1 MLMMAKHID
10 ILSLLEV
17 HKLPPKLTAQFSPE
31 QLTELCNRLSE
42 KEIVSS
48 LLPVHPNTQ
57 KKMIEVPSFMDRFAK
72 LVSLGIPEP
81 SIENWITT
89 EQATGVDIMDY
100 PVPLLKAAFE
110 ADLPNVE
117 ARQLYLHRFLN
128 QPLEKGSLAA
138 IAQNIRFACRNGRGY
153 ITGWTEDEFALMKHP
168 FLFHYIEGTA
178 LPEAMQLLCGNPVL
192 IQYLDRL
199 YESKVDKLFFRD
211 ELRHIAALNA
221 DGYEKLLA
229 VHDVLHSPPLIERFL
244 TLWLENGAHEGD
256 LSLLARKLNGMC
268 REQQSRAL
276 DTRLSYL
283 ALLYGGSLGDIDLRS
298 VPGYALPVLSCA
310 LANRQKAFLRLFCD
324 HYDAFSALS
333 GNSLLYSPDFFSRI
347 ILNSLTLPNIMA
359 CTAKPEHVNSLRFLK
374 QQPYTFAELHMLA
387 DQPPVYAR
395 LYSRLS
401 IPRTDDRLTV
411 LRQLVKRDALTNL
424 SDEQLDRLALRLS
437 EKPLSRW
444 MEQEFAHIDSLK
456 ADLCASCLIEYDRLS
471 RFLPDMSS
479 VSELAFAL
487 RRLDSLDPYDCWSA
501 VHASI
506 ELLDSDW
513 HRLKNELELDD
524 NFISE
529 HRDAIF
535 RFLVEDGANAA
546 LTYAE
551 YLPDPTGFYRIVTAE
566 LMGRYTQVKYH
577 ADDLSRE
584 IQHPVSDIRKQLWI
598 ENTCRAGS
606 TLVVEERDD
615 FFTTLR
621 IGEIPERT
629 CLSYRSG
636 MHRDCLLSCFDSNKK
651 FLFATQAGHPVGRAM
666 LRLTKGR
673 CKQDGGR
680 KVLEFADLRNGSPAA
695 SEHSEEMVLFLER
708 PYIVGVDGRTKEQ
721 IMLEYM
727 KLALNKALEMNARPV
742 FSQDYAPVASVLQCV
757 SMPYYLF
764 ISNSKGGCQ
773 YLDSLGGSSSASSE
787 GSYRSNLF
795 LIQVER

>member
-10 ILSLLEV
+10 LLSLLAV

-31 QLTELCNRLSE
+31 QLADLCNRLSE
-42 KEIVSS
+42 WEIASS

-57 KKMIEVPSFMDRFAK
+57 KKMIEVPSFMDRFAE

-81 SIENWITT
+81 SIENWVAT

-100 PVPLLKAAFE
+100 PVPLLKFAFE
-110 ADLPNVE
+110 ADLPNIE
-117 ARQLYLHRFLN
+117 AKQIYLRRYLTR
-128 QPLEKGSLAA
+128 PLEEDSLSVVV
-138 IAQNIRFACRNGRGY
+138 QNMRFACRNGRAY
-153 ITGWTEDEFALMKHP
+153 ITGWTEAEFALMEHP
-168 FLFHYIEGTA
+168 FLFRYIEGSA

-199 YESKVDKLFFRD
+199 CESKVDKLFFRD

-221 DGYEKLLA
+221 EDCEKLLA
-229 VHDVLHSPPLIERFL
+229 VHGVLHSPPLIERFL
-244 TLWLENGAHEGD
+244 TLWLENGAHVGD
-256 LSLLARKLNGMC
+256 LSLLARKLNGMST
-268 REQQSRAL
+268 EQQTRAM

-298 VPGYALPVLSCA
+298 VPGHALPVLSSA
-310 LANRQKAFLRLFCD
+310 LANRQKTFLRLFCN
-324 HYDAFSALS
+324 HFDAFSALPS
-333 GNSLLYSPDFFSRI
+333 SSLLYSPDFFSRI
-347 ILNSLTLPNIMA
+347 VLNSLTLPNIAA
-359 CTAKPEHVNSLRFLK
+359 CTAKPEHVSSLRFLE
-374 QQPYTFAELHMLA
+374 QQPYTFAELHTLA
-387 DQPPVYAR
+387 DQPPAYAR

-411 LRQLVKRDALTNL
+411 LRQLVKRDALTDL

-437 EKPLSRW
+437 EKPLSHW
-444 MEQEFAHIDSLK
+444 MKREFSHIDGLK
-456 ADLCASCLIEYDRLS
+456 ADLCVSCLIEYDRLS
-471 RFLPDMSS
+471 RFLPDMRS
-479 VSELAFAL
+479 VSELSFAL
-487 RRLDSLDPYDCWSA
+487 HRLDSLDPYDCWEA

-513 HRLKNELELDD
+513 HILKNVLELDD

-529 HRDAIF
+529 YRDAIF

-584 IQHPVSDIRKQLWI
+584 IQLPVSDIRKQLWM
-598 ENTCRAGS
+598 ENICRTS
-606 TLVVEERDD
+606 DTLVVEERDD

-651 FLFATQAGHPVGRAM
+651 FLYATQAGCPVGRAM

-673 CKQDGGR
+673 RNQDGGR
-680 KVLEFADLRNGSPAA
+680 KALEFADLRNGSPAA
-695 SEHSEEMVLFLER
+695 SEPSEEMVLFLER
-708 PYIVGVDGRTKEQ
+708 PYIVGVDGHIKKQ

-727 KLALNKALEMNARPV
+727 KLALNKAMEMNARPV
-742 FSQDYAPVASVLQCV
+742 FSRDYAPVASELQCV

-795 LIQVER
+795 LMQAEQ